1 MAAAARK
8 APLID
13 RIKAFVPVGE
23 VRKLKD
29 VALGLRVTQKA
40 VEEEV
45 EGSYE
50 GVCLNVG
57 FRIGGAVG
65 SLPRSAWEVE
75 HYQA

>member
-8 APLID
+8 TPLIS
-13 RIKAFVPVGE
+13 RIKEFVPVGE
-23 VRKLKD
+23 TRALKD
-29 VALGLRVTQKA
+29 VAMGLRVSQKA

-45 EGSYE
+45 DGCYD

-57 FRIGGAVG
+57 IRVGGASA
-65 SLPRSAWEVE
+65 SLPRRDWEVE